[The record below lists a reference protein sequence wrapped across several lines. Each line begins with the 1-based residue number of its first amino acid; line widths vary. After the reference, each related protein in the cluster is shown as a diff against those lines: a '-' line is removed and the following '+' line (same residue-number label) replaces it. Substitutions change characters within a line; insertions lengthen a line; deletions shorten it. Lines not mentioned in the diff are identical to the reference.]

1 MQPVKNKTVKVS
13 DASSNAGSVQQQL
26 EPVVDDVEANTKPV
40 RPTSQMRQLSQGLQ
54 GSQSATKEG
63 WVSKSISAG
72 SNAASVSIP
81 RLQSIS
87 YSLMAG
93 NIGGASVNGSRSAVD
108 KDRLGV
114 DEWKPEVALNV
125 EYYKSKTNS
134 VAQARGCRVL
144 FRNLFYSV
152 PNPKDKNTGIT
163 LLNNVTGMVSPG
175 EMCALMGASGAG
187 KSTLLDVLAGRKTV
201 GTISGDLLFNGAV
214 RSPTVMK
221 SVAYVMQDN
230 VHIGS
235 LTVRQTLYYA
245 AELRLDEHM
254 NRSEKDERINQVL
267 HMLGLDHVADTM

>member
-1 MQPVKNKTVKVS
+1 MILTAYIFFNIIMCLTVMQPVKNKTVKVS

-93 NIGGASVNGSRSAVD
+93 NIGGVSVNGSRSAVD

-114 DEWKPEVALNV
+114 DEWKPEVALN
-125 EYYKSKTNS
+125 
-134 VAQARGCRVL
+134 GVL
-144 FRNLFYSV
+144 
-152 PNPKDKNTGIT
+152 
-163 LLNNVTGMVSPG
+163 
-175 EMCALMGASGAG
+175 
-187 KSTLLDVLAGRKTV
+187 
-201 GTISGDLLFNGAV
+201 
-214 RSPTVMK
+214 
-221 SVAYVMQDN
+221 
-230 VHIGS
+230 
-235 LTVRQTLYYA
+235 
-245 AELRLDEHM
+245 
-254 NRSEKDERINQVL
+254 
-267 HMLGLDHVADTM
+267 